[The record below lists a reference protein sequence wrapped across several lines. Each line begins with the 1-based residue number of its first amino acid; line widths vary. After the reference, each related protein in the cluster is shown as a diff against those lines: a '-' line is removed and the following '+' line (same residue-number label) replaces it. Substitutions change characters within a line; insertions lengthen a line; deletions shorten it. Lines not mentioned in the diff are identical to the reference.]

1 MPDPMSGLRLTPD
14 ADTEELRAV
23 IRAFLRRYCDT
34 EAVFRELDGE
44 RGWDPAVWTRFAGE
58 LGAVA
63 LDVPEELGGAG
74 ASFRE
79 VAVVAE
85 ELGRSLVRLPWF
97 ATAILGVGA
106 LLHATGD
113 GADAARAELLPLLAS
128 GEMTATLAHAEEG
141 DDTRAEPDGAGWRL
155 TGSTTRVIEGHTAD
169 LVFVS
174 ARTGDGLG
182 LFAVGGAAPGV
193 IRTAQRVLD
202 PTRPLA
208 TVTLHDSP
216 ARAIG
221 DPSGAAPVL
230 ERVRDRAVAA
240 LACEQ
245 TGGAAAALDMT
256 VAHAKDRI
264 QFGRP
269 IGTFQ
274 AIKHRCADMAVAV
287 EAARSASSWVAA
299 AAADAPDD
307 LPLAA
312 ATAALACGEAYSF
325 VAAET
330 IQVHGGIGFTWEH
343 PAHLH
348 FRRAATAATLFGDQ
362 AFHRDR
368 LLRNLEPVPPSSGG

>member
-1 MPDPMSGLRLTPD
+1 VPDLRITPD
-14 ADTEELRAV
+14 SDTEELRSV
-23 IRAFLRRYCDT
+23 VRTFLQRNCDI
-34 EAVFRELDGE
+34 EAVFRELDSG
-44 RGWDPAVWTRFAGE
+44 RGWDPAVWARFAGE

-79 VAVVAE
+79 VGIVAE
-85 ELGRSLVRLPWF
+85 ELGQTLHRLPWF
-97 ATAILGVGA
+97 STAILGVGA
-106 LLHATGD
+106 LLHANGD
-113 GADAARAELLPLLAS
+113 GSDAARAELLPALAS
-128 GEMTATLAHAEEG
+128 GEVTATLAHVEETDG
-141 DDTRAEPDGAGWRL
+141 GTRAEPDGAGWRL
-155 TGSTTRVIEGHTAD
+155 TGSKTRVIEGATAD
-169 LVFVS
+169 LILVS
-174 ARTGDGLG
+174 ARTGTGSG
-182 LFAVGGAAPGV
+182 LFAVPGTADGV
-193 IRTAQRVLD
+193 TRTPQRALD
-202 PTRPLA
+202 PNRQLA
-208 TVTLHDSP
+208 TVTLRDVP

-221 DPSGAAPVL
+221 DPSTAGPVL

-256 VAHAKDRI
+256 VAYAKDRI

-269 IGTFQ
+269 IGSFQ

-287 EAARSASSWVAA
+287 EAARSASSWAVAV
-299 AAADAPDD
+299 ADGAPDD

-348 FRRAATAATLFGDQ
+348 FRRAATSATLFGDP
-362 AFHRDR
+362 AHHRER
-368 LLRNLEPVPPSSGG
+368 LLGALAV

>member
-1 MPDPMSGLRLTPD
+1 VPDLRITPD
-14 ADTEELRAV
+14 ADTEELRSV
-23 IRAFLRRYCDT
+23 VRTFLQRHCDT

-44 RGWDPAVWTRFAGE
+44 RGWDPAVWARFAGE

-97 ATAILGVGA
+97 STAILGIGA
-106 LLHATGD
+106 LLHADGD
-113 GADAARAELLPLLAS
+113 GADAARAELLPALAS
-128 GEMTATLAHAEEG
+128 GEMTATLAHAEEADG
-141 DDTRAEPDGAGWRL
+141 LGTRAEPDGAGWRL
-155 TGSTTRVIEGHTAD
+155 TGTKTRVVEGATAD
-169 LVFVS
+169 LILVS
-174 ARTGDGLG
+174 ARTGTGLG
-182 LFAVGGAAPGV
+182 LFAVPGGADGV
-193 IRTAQRVLD
+193 TRLPQRTLD
-202 PTRPLA
+202 PNRPLA
-208 TVTLHDSP
+208 TVRLRDAP

-221 DPSGAAPVL
+221 DPSTAGPVL

-256 VAHAKDRI
+256 VAYAKDRI

-269 IGTFQ
+269 IGSFQ

-287 EAARSASSWVAA
+287 EAARSASSWAVAV
-299 AAADAPDD
+299 ADEAPED

-312 ATAALACGEAYSF
+312 PTAALACGEAYSF

-348 FRRAATAATLFGDQ
+348 FRRAATSATLFGDP
-362 AFHRDR
+362 AHHRER
-368 LLRNLEPVPPSSGG
+368 LLDALAV

>member
-1 MPDPMSGLRLTPD
+1 VPELAGLRITPD

-23 IRAFLRRYCDT
+23 IRAFLQKHCDI
-34 EAVFRELDGE
+34 EAVFREIDTN
-44 RGWDPAVWTRFAGE
+44 RGWDPAVWSRFAGE

-85 ELGRSLVRLPWF
+85 ELGRSLARLPWF
-97 ATAILGVGA
+97 STAILGVGV

-113 GADAARAELLPLLAS
+113 GADDARAELLPALAS
-128 GEMTATLAHAEEG
+128 GEVTATLAHAEEA
-141 DDTRAEPDGAGWRL
+141 DATRAEPDGAGWRL
-155 TGSTTRVIEGHTAD
+155 TGSKTRVIEGATAD
-169 LVFVS
+169 LIVVS
-174 ARTGDGLG
+174 ARTQDGLG
-182 LFAVGGAAPGV
+182 LFAVSGGATGLT
-193 IRTAQRVLD
+193 RTAQRVLD
-202 PTRPLA
+202 PTRRLA
-208 TVTLHDSP
+208 TMTLRDVP

-221 DPSGAAPVL
+221 DPSAAGPVL

-245 TGGAAAALDMT
+245 AGGAAAALDMT
-256 VAHAKDRI
+256 VAYAKDRV

-269 IGTFQ
+269 IGSFQ
-274 AIKHRCADMAVAV
+274 AIKHRCADMAVAL
-287 EAARSASSWVAA
+287 EAARSASAWAAAVAA
-299 AAADAPDD
+299 DTPED

-312 ATAALACGEAYSF
+312 ATAAMACAEAYSF

-348 FRRAATAATLFGDQ
+348 FRRAATGATLFGDQ
-362 AFHRDR
+362 AVHRER
-368 LLRNLEPVPPSSGG
+368 LLRALAV

>member
-1 MPDPMSGLRLTPD
+1 VHDLRFTPD

-23 IRAFLRRYCDT
+23 VRAFLQRHCGT
-34 EAVFRELDGE
+34 EVVFRAIDGE
-44 RGWDPAVWTRFAGE
+44 RGWDPGVWTRFAGE

-85 ELGRSLVRLPWF
+85 ELGRSLARLPWF
-97 ATAILGVGA
+97 STAILGVGV
-106 LLHATGD
+106 LLHAVGD
-113 GADAARAELLPLLAS
+113 GADAARAELLPALAS
-128 GEMTATLAHAEEG
+128 GEMTATLAHAEDADG
-141 DDTRAEPDGAGWRL
+141 IDADGTQAEPDGAGWRL
-155 TGSTTRVIEGHTAD
+155 TGSKTRVVEGATAD
-169 LVFVS
+169 LIFVS
-174 ARTGDGLG
+174 ARTSNGVG
-182 LFAVGGAAPGV
+182 LFAVSGGAPGV
-193 IRTAQRVLD
+193 TRPEQRVLD
-202 PTRPLA
+202 SSRRLA
-208 TVTLHDSP
+208 ILTLDNTP

-221 DPSGAAPVL
+221 DPSAAGPVL
-230 ERVRDRAVAA
+230 ERVRDRAVTA

-245 TGGAAAALDMT
+245 TGGAGAALDMA

-274 AIKHRCADMAVAV
+274 AIKHRCADMAVAL
-287 EAARSASSWVAA
+287 EAARSASAWASA
-299 AAADAPDD
+299 AAADAPED

-312 ATAALACGEAYSF
+312 ATAAIACAEAYSF

-348 FRRAATAATLFGDQ
+348 FRRAATGATLFGDQ
-362 AFHRDR
+362 ACHRER
-368 LLRNLEPVPPSSGG
+368 LLGAIM

>member
-1 MPDPMSGLRLTPD
+1 VADTISGLRITPD

-23 IRAFLRRYCDT
+23 VRSFLQRHCDT

-44 RGWDPAVWTRFAGE
+44 RGWDPAVWIRFAGE

-97 ATAILGVGA
+97 STAVLGVGV

-113 GADAARAELLPLLAS
+113 GADATRAELLPALAS
-128 GEMTATLAHAEEG
+128 GEVTATLAHSDAEG
-141 DDTRAEPDGAGWRL
+141 TRAEPDGRGWRL
-155 TGSTTRVIEGHTAD
+155 TGSKTRVIEGATAD
-169 LVFVS
+169 LIFVT
-174 ARTGDGLG
+174 ARTGEGLG
-182 LFAVGGAAPGV
+182 VFAVPGTAEGV
-193 IRTAQRVLD
+193 ARVPQRTLD
-202 PTRPLA
+202 PNRQLA
-208 TVTLHDSP
+208 TVTLRNAP

-221 DPSGAAPVL
+221 DPSAASPAL
-230 ERVRDRAVAA
+230 ERVRDRAIAA

-245 TGGAAAALDMT
+245 TGGAAAALDVT
-256 VAHAKDRI
+256 VAYAKDRI

-274 AIKHRCADMAVAV
+274 AIKHRCADMAVAL
-287 EAARSASSWVAA
+287 EAARSASAWAA
-299 AAADAPDD
+299 AVAADAPED

-312 ATAALACGEAYSF
+312 ATAALACAEAYSF

-362 AFHRDR
+362 AFHRER
-368 LLRNLEPVPPSSGG
+368 LLRTLAV

>member
-1 MPDPMSGLRLTPD
+1 VLDLRITPNP
-14 ADTEELRAV
+14 DTEELGAV
-23 IRAFLRRYCDT
+23 VRTFLQRHCK
-34 EAVFRELDGE
+34 LDGE
-44 RGWDPAVWTRFAGE
+44 RGWDPAVWARFAGE

-85 ELGRSLVRLPWF
+85 ELGRTLHRLPWF
-97 ATAILGVGA
+97 STAILGVGV
-106 LLHATGD
+106 LLHAEGD
-113 GADAARAELLPLLAS
+113 GADAARAELLPTLAS
-128 GEMTATLAHAEEG
+128 GEVTATFAHAEEG
-141 DDTRAEPDGAGWRL
+141 DRTRAERCGAGWRL
-155 TGSTTRVIEGHTAD
+155 TGAKTRVIEGETAD
-169 LVFVS
+169 LILVS
-174 ARTGDGLG
+174 ARTGSGLG
-182 LFAVGGAAPGV
+182 LFAVPGGADGV
-193 IRTAQRVLD
+193 TRTPQSTLD
-202 PTRPLA
+202 PNRPLA
-208 TVTLHDSP
+208 TVRLDNVP

-221 DPSGAAPVL
+221 DPSAAGPVL

-256 VAHAKDRI
+256 VAYAKDRI

-269 IGTFQ
+269 IGSFQ

-287 EAARSASSWVAA
+287 EAARSASSWAA
-299 AAADAPDD
+299 AVAADAPDD

-348 FRRAATAATLFGDQ
+348 FRRAATSATLHGDPAGHQ
-362 AFHRDR
+362 ER
-368 LLRNLEPVPPSSGG
+368 LLGCLAV

>member
-1 MPDPMSGLRLTPD
+1 VLDLQLTPD
-14 ADTEELRAV
+14 ADTEELRSVVRTFLQRHCAV
-23 IRAFLRRYCDT
+23 
-34 EAVFRELDGE
+34 EARELDGD
-44 RGWDPAVWTRFAGE
+44 RGWDPAVWARFAGE

-85 ELGRSLVRLPWF
+85 ELGRTLHRLPWF
-97 ATAILGVGA
+97 STAILGIGV
-106 LLHATGD
+106 LLHADGD
-113 GADAARAELLPLLAS
+113 GADGARAELLPALAS
-128 GEMTATLAHAEEG
+128 GEMTATLAHAEEE
-141 DDTRAEPDGAGWRL
+141 DRTRAEPHGAGWRL
-155 TGSTTRVIEGHTAD
+155 TGEKTRVIEGETAD
-169 LVFVS
+169 LILVS
-174 ARTGDGLG
+174 ARTASGLG
-182 LFAVGGAAPGV
+182 LFAVPGGADGV
-193 IRTAQRVLD
+193 TLIPQRTLD
-202 PTRPLA
+202 PNRPLA
-208 TVTLHDSP
+208 VVRLDNAP

-221 DPSGAAPVL
+221 NPAGAGPVL

-256 VAHAKDRI
+256 VAYAKDRI

-269 IGTFQ
+269 IGSFQ

-287 EAARSASSWVAA
+287 EAARSASSWAA
-299 AAADAPDD
+299 AVAADAPDD

-330 IQVHGGIGFTWEH
+330 IQVHGGVGFTWEH

-348 FRRAATAATLFGDQ
+348 FRRAATSATLHGDPAGHQ
-362 AFHRDR
+362 ER
-368 LLRNLEPVPPSSGG
+368 LLGSLAV